1 MTTFDRIRYA
11 IALLL
16 LLTGPGAVL
25 FWFPIHPFAR
35 FWRRVGATW
44 AYAAGGAVYAASA
57 AVLATYRQTLMSID
71 FGTSAVAI
79 ALGCVFLAAHLWLR
93 RLWRRQ
99 LKMRT
104 LYGVPEVAPDR
115 APSVLLT
122 EGVYAR
128 IRHPRYVEIILG
140 YTGFA
145 CVSNYLAAYGTT
157 AFLALGIL
165 VLIPIEER
173 ELAERFGEAYEEYR
187 RRVPAL
193 IPRLGKSRDA
203 G

>member
-44 AYAAGGAVYAASA
+44 GYAAGGAVYAASA
-57 AVLATYRQTLMSID
+57 AILATYRHSLLSID
-71 FGTSAVAI
+71 FGTGSVAI
-79 ALGCVFLAAHLWLR
+79 VLGCVLLAAHLWLR

-104 LYGVPEVAPDR
+104 LYGVPELAPDR
-115 APSVLLT
+115 VPSVLLT

-128 IRHPRYVEIILG
+128 IRHPRYGEIILG
-140 YTGFA
+140 YAGFA
-145 CVSNYLAAYGTT
+145 CVSNYLAAYGATV
-157 AFLALGIL
+157 FMVLGIL
-165 VLIPIEER
+165 VLIPVEER
-173 ELAERFGEAYEEYR
+173 ELAERFGEPYAEYR

-193 IPRLGKSRDA
+193 IPRFGNRRDR
-203 G
+203 